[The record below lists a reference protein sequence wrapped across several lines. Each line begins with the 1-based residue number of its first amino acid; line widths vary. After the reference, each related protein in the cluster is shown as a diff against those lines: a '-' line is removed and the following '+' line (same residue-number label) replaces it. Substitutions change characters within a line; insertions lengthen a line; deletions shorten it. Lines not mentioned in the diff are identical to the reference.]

1 MNKIREEFEKHYNTD
16 YMTYDDRFD
25 KYIINIGKGERVND
39 IKQLIDIMNI
49 LNYRWSTWC
58 VSYKSRDEE
67 IQKWRNRNDKQEAKI
82 IDQDA
87 EISEL
92 KIACNNY
99 KDMYV
104 EKMSENKKLKNYLE
118 EIGYELADECPSSK
132 NTIFKMI
139 KEALEET
146 DA

>member
-1 MNKIREEFEKHYNTD
+1 MPDRVKLCEYCGRIWYEEDHDPQQYFCP
-16 YMTYDDRFD
+16 DD
-25 KYIINIGKGERVND
+25 GTE
-39 IKQLIDIMNI
+39 LIDTKIV
-49 LNYRWSTWC
+49 YTE
-58 VSYKSRDEE
+58 EE
-67 IQKWRNRNDKQEAKI
+67 IKKWRNRNDKQEAKI

-146 DA
+146 DG